1 MADASAAV
9 VGRAMAV
16 SASALGVDEVD
27 PGHRLDFV
35 SWTQTPRSPGY
46 LRRMKAWEDRVGR
59 EVTPYR

>member
-16 SASALGVDEVD
+16 SASAVGVDEVD
-27 PGHRLDFV
+27 PDILSDFV

-46 LRRMKAWEDRVGR
+46 LRRIKAWEDRVGR
-59 EVTPYR
+59 EVIPYR